1 MSLKKNGKIKI
12 TLRDNDISKNQS
24 LVGKGKQNILKNNFK
39 IAKKY
44 LEHYW
49 DYYFCNDK
57 KQSISGI
64 ALGILAPRPNCDS
77 DYNTLCRVLF
87 EGFKFI
93 ICCELLTIIII

>member
-44 LEHYW
+44 LEHY
-49 DYYFCNDK
+49 
-57 KQSISGI
+57 
-64 ALGILAPRPNCDS
+64 
-77 DYNTLCRVLF
+77 
-87 EGFKFI
+87 
-93 ICCELLTIIII
+93 